1 MNDFLDVYRS
11 LSSENLHRLE
21 EIYTADI
28 HFVDPAHEIKGL
40 DNLRGYFEKLYAN
53 IKSVEFD
60 FHDPFRSESSG
71 YVQWT
76 MHFAHPRLNGGR
88 NITVPGSSFLRFSDN
103 DKVFFHR
110 DYFDLGSMLYLHL
123 PLIGNIVRSI
133 NRRLGS

>member
-53 IKSVEFD
+53 VKSVEFD
-60 FHDPFRSESSG
+60 FHDPFRSEGSG

-88 NITVPGSSFLRFSDN
+88 KIAVPGSSFLRFTDN

-123 PLIGNIVRSI
+123 PILGNIVRSI